1 VIDIAIEF
9 IKKNL
14 ELIVFTF
21 SIVFFIAISNRV
33 LGLVYRIFLVRF
45 YILFDSLL
53 IFILKIC
60 EGFEIVWRSSILS
73 END

>member
-1 VIDIAIEF
+1 MIDIAIEF

>member
-1 VIDIAIEF
+1 MIDIAIEF

-60 EGFEIVWRSSILS
+60 EGFEIVFKYFI
-73 END
+73 

>member
-21 SIVFFIAISNRV
+21 SIFFFIAISNRV
-33 LGLVYRIFLVRF
+33 LCLVYRIFLVRF

-60 EGFEIVWRSSILS
+60 EGFEIVFKYFI
-73 END
+73 